1 MRKIGKITPVSLN
14 FGSKK
19 PFFSDKE
26 IIFRGS
32 GRAKVFTIS
41 SKMQVLFLIF
51 VVFVSVWSLYY
62 YHMYSRSGHIISKK
76 NIELVATRD
85 AYVDLMGDF
94 VALQN
99 SITDM
104 LDKLGS
110 KEGDNAKES
119 DFSQYK
125 QHAAVI
131 EEKVKK
137 ITDQVGWIN
146 AEKLEEKANINEVAL
161 QRDIAIS
168 ERDDLHKQLLAMHDL
183 VEDIKKA
190 EKEIL
195 ERVAKIVDKESAK
208 IKSAVASI
216 NVPLKKRSMYF
227 NVMANDKRKRGSGGP
242 YIPVDN
248 KYLKDKEVNNKV
260 NKIFQGLDDIEY
272 SKEVMQYVPIGKPVR
287 SYWISSKY
295 GARNDPFK
303 KTKAYHKGLDFA
315 GREGNKIRVQAKGK
329 VIRSEYT
336 SGYGNLVVVDHEN
349 GFKTKYAHLRKSYVK
364 KGDYLDIGDEIGEL
378 GNTGRSTGPHLHY
391 EILYHDKDV
400 DPMPF
405 VKAKIS

>member
-1 MRKIGKITPVSLN
+1 MRKIRKINPEPLKYS
-14 FGSKK
+14 SKK

-41 SKMQVLFLIF
+41 SKMQVLFLFF
-51 VVFVSVWSLYY
+51 VVFASVWSFYY
-62 YHMYSRSGHIISKK
+62 YHMYNRSGHIINKK
-76 NIELVATRD
+76 DIELVATRD

-99 SITDM
+99 SIANLIER
-104 LDKLGS
+104 LDDTSGEEK
-110 KEGDNAKES
+110 N
-119 DFSQYK
+119 FSEYK
-125 QHAAVI
+125 QQVSVI
-131 EEKVKK
+131 EDKVKN
-137 ITDQVGWIN
+137 ITDQVEWIN
-146 AEKLEEKANINEVAL
+146 TEKLEEKTNINEISL

-168 ERDDLHKQLLAMHDL
+168 ERDELRKQLVEMQDL
-183 VEDIKKA
+183 VEDIKEA

-195 ERVAKIVDKESAK
+195 DRVANIVDKEVTK
-208 IKSAVASI
+208 IKSAVTAI
-216 NVPLKKRSMYF
+216 NAPLKKRNMYF
-227 NVMANDKRKRGSGGP
+227 NVLANDKRKRGSGGP

-248 KYLKDKEVNNKV
+248 KFLQDNEVSDKVS
-260 NKIFQGLDDIEY
+260 KIFQGVDDLEY
-272 SKEVMQYVPIGKPVR
+272 SKEVLQYVPIGKPVW
-287 SYWISSKY
+287 SLWVSSRY
-295 GARNDPFK
+295 GARSDPFK
-303 KTKAYHKGLDFA
+303 KTKAYHKGVDFA
-315 GREGNKIRVQAKGK
+315 SREGNKIKIQAKGK

-349 GFKTKYAHLRKSYVK
+349 GFKSKYAHLKKAYVK
-364 KGDYLDIGDEIGEL
+364 KGDYLEIGDEIGEV
-378 GNTGRSTGPHLHY
+378 GSTGRSTGPHLHY